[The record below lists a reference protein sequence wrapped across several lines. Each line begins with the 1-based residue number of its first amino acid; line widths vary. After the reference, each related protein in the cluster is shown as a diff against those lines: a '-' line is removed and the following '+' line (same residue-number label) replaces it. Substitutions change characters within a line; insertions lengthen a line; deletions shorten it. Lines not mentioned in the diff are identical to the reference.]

1 MLPCVKNGEL
11 HAEIIAVCL
20 SGTAHFSWMYIHPL
34 LITKNGRKKNQFAAL
49 IISLHTSSVFAE
61 MPCCPVEILSRF

>member
-1 MLPCVKNGEL
+1 MLPSVKNGEL
-11 HAEIIAVCL
+11 HVEIIAACL
-20 SGTAHFSWMYIHPL
+20 SGSAHFSCMYVHPL
-34 LITKNGRKKNQFAAL
+34 LINGNGRKKNQFAAL